1 MSALAKSISRVAWS
15 YVFLYLDVNIGV
27 DGGSLN
33 LLPDFICYVLILYAL
48 PGLAIEERSAA
59 LLRPLAWI
67 LLVVEAVRWV
77 LPVIGL
83 SSDLWGVYLLGLVVS
98 VASLYFHFQLLTN
111 ISDIAAR
118 FDAQRAV
125 SIRRLRNLVTV
136 FNTVMSI
143 PWPVNRLGSEALTF
157 AAFVLIV
164 IVLIMIVWTF
174 RCLFGLRRTVIESGT
189 QDM

>member
-15 YVFLYLDVNIGV
+15 YVFLYLDVNISV

-33 LLPDFICYVLILYAL
+33 LLPDFICYVLILCAL

-83 SSDLWGVYLLGLVVS
+83 SSDVWGV
-98 VASLYFHFQLLTN
+98 
-111 ISDIAAR
+111 
-118 FDAQRAV
+118 
-125 SIRRLRNLVTV
+125 
-136 FNTVMSI
+136 
-143 PWPVNRLGSEALTF
+143 
-157 AAFVLIV
+157 
-164 IVLIMIVWTF
+164 
-174 RCLFGLRRTVIESGT
+174 
-189 QDM
+189 

>member
-83 SSDLWGVYLLGLVVS
+83 TP
-98 VASLYFHFQLLTN
+98 ASLGRIPAGPGRLCGLSVLPLPAPDQYLRH
-111 ISDIAAR
+111 S
-118 FDAQRAV
+118 RA
-125 SIRRLRNLVTV
+125 L
-136 FNTVMSI
+136 
-143 PWPVNRLGSEALTF
+143 
-157 AAFVLIV
+157 
-164 IVLIMIVWTF
+164 
-174 RCLFGLRRTVIESGT
+174 
-189 QDM
+189 

>member
-1 MSALAKSISRVAWS
+1 MV
-15 YVFLYLDVNIGV
+15 
-27 DGGSLN
+27 
-33 LLPDFICYVLILYAL
+33 
-48 PGLAIEERSAA
+48 
-59 LLRPLAWI
+59 
-67 LLVVEAVRWV
+67 
-77 LPVIGL
+77 
-83 SSDLWGVYLLGLVVS
+83 
-98 VASLYFHFQLLTN
+98 SLYFHFQLLTN

-125 SIRRLRNLVTV
+125 SIQRLRNLVTV

>member
-33 LLPDFICYVLILYAL
+33 LLPDFICYVLIICAL

-83 SSDLWGVYLLGLVVS
+83 TPDLWGVYLLGLVVS
-98 VASLYFHFQLLTN
+98 VVSLYFHFQLLTN